1 MSIEGIDKSIKDFY
15 EPDMEQTET
24 AKLEIG
30 KLNLNQLASQIHED
44 NVAKGFYEG
53 PAKLAELV
61 NQHGTDEDRD
71 ALKKLFGAQR
81 IALMHSELSEG
92 LEGHRKD
99 LQDDHLSHRTSFE
112 VELADTLIRILD
124 ACGHYNIDIQGAVEE
139 KLNYNRSR
147 PYKHGKKY

>member
-1 MSIEGIDKSIKDFY
+1 MTMENTTNTVGIE
-15 EPDMEQTET
+15 Q
-24 AKLEIG
+24 
-30 KLNLNQLASQIHED
+30 LNLNELSQLIHAD

-53 PAKLAELV
+53 PAQLTELV
-61 NQHGTDEDRD
+61 NQHGTDEDKD

-99 LQDDHLSHRTSFE
+99 LMDDHLPHRSSFE
-112 VELADTLIRILD
+112 VELADALIRILD
-124 ACGHYNIDIQGAVEE
+124 AAGHYKLDILGAVQE
-139 KLNYNRSR
+139 KLAYNRSR

>member
-1 MSIEGIDKSIKDFY
+1 MNNMEKTEIQKVDIE
-15 EPDMEQTET
+15 Q
-24 AKLEIG
+24 
-30 KLNLNQLASQIHED
+30 LNLNQLAQQIHED

-53 PAKLAELV
+53 PAKLAALINE
-61 NQHGTDEDRD
+61 HGTDEDRD

-81 IALMHSELSEG
+81 VALMHSELSEA

-99 LQDDHLSHRTSFE
+99 LKDDHLGHRTSFE

-124 ACGHYNIDIQGAVEE
+124 AAGHYNIDILGAVSE
-139 KLNYNRSR
+139 KLAYNRSR